1 VYPGIEGSRYSY
13 FGTTP
18 VAHALNEPC
27 YIVEP
32 HRPGATLVPN
42 GLPEFTI
49 YYENDDD
56 GWRKSGTDS
65 RIAFTA
71 PADGEYLVRVN
82 DVRGLG
88 GDDFKY
94 ELMVRAPRPDFEIK
108 LSAADLSINAGS
120 GKEFSVV
127 AERIDDFDGEIRVD
141 IAELPPGFHASTP
154 LVIQS
159 GQTTAYG
166 VITADADAPP
176 PTPENAKLAKLTAS
190 AVVRDK
196 EVVKDPVSLGEVKLA
211 DKPKLLVHIVPM
223 GPSAAPNAA
232 SQSTS
237 RPVELTIA
245 PGQTISAVVRL
256 ERNGFDGEVTFGNEH
271 SGRNLPH
278 GVFVDN
284 IGLNGLTLLQGE
296 TEREFFITAA
306 KWVPETTR
314 MFHLRAEV
322 EGKQTSWPVILHVR
336 NRPDASEP
344 AADRHTTASERP

>member
-1 VYPGIEGSRYSY
+1 
-13 FGTTP
+13 
-18 VAHALNEPC
+18 
-27 YIVEP
+27 
-32 HRPGATLVPN
+32 
-42 GLPEFTI
+42 
-49 YYENDDD
+49 
-56 GWRKSGTDS
+56 
-65 RIAFTA
+65 
-71 PADGEYLVRVN
+71 
-82 DVRGLG
+82 
-88 GDDFKY
+88 
-94 ELMVRAPRPDFEIK
+94 
-108 LSAADLSINAGS
+108 
-120 GKEFSVV
+120 
-127 AERIDDFDGEIRVD
+127 
-141 IAELPPGFHASTP
+141 
-154 LVIQS
+154 
-159 GQTTAYG
+159 
-166 VITADADAPP
+166 
-176 PTPENAKLAKLTAS
+176 
-190 AVVRDK
+190 VVRDK

-256 ERNGFDGEVTFGNEH
+256 QRSGFDGEVTFGNEH

-344 AADRHTTASERP
+344 AE